1 VDKNLQRSNQS
12 KTLPS
17 RLKRSAVAAV
27 IGLVCALA
35 ITAVVT
41 PVWVAQKVTY
51 QTYITAD
58 GQAAYLDEGLER
70 LIGTPVPLS
79 ESTLRADALQA
90 AETRPQVEQQWVV
103 ETVDNDGESRQQIS
117 RLQLKYHYGP
127 WSLLP
132 ALLAIALSLLTRD
145 PLIGLFTG
153 IVAGASMLV
162 DFDPAGVT
170 SGATPG
176 AAGALVLYLWLL
188 GGLMGLWSRTGAA
201 KAFAE
206 FMTDH
211 FVRGPRSAKLVAW
224 CLGVVFFQGGAISTV
239 LVGTTVKPLTDQHN
253 ISHEELAYIVDS
265 TASPIAAVIA
275 FNGWPVYV
283 QALIFVPGASFL
295 ATDADRI
302 AFFFNSVP
310 MSFYAILAVLG
321 TLLLSLDITRFCGPG
336 IRRSR
341 LRARNTG
348 QLDAPGATP
357 LSARQLQRLDVPSD
371 YRPHVIEFLLPLTLL
386 IGIAVVSTAIGGS
399 PQIVLAFAS
408 ALVLSMAMALIK
420 GMRPRQIMQ
429 GFGNGLQ
436 GVVVASAVLI
446 LAIVLGT
453 LSNAVGGG
461 LYLVMLLSA
470 SLPFW
475 IAPLYLQ
482 SIAIVTALSTGTGWG
497 TFAIV
502 FPLAMPLA
510 WSIALSQGLDN
521 TLLFMSVCFAA
532 VLNGSIYGDQCSPI
546 SDTTI
551 LSSMTTGCDLMDHVK
566 TQIVPASAAAALAA
580 MLWTITVAVLV

>member
-1 VDKNLQRSNQS
+1 MQRSNQS

-79 ESTLRADALQA
+79 ESTLRADAPQA

-117 RLQLKYHYGP
+117 RLKLRYHYGP

-310 MSFYAILAVLG
+310 VSFYAILAVLG

-475 IAPLYLQ
+475 IAPLCLQ
-482 SIAIVTALSTGTGWG
+482 SIAIVTALSTGTSWG

>member
-1 VDKNLQRSNQS
+1 MDKKLQRSNQS

-17 RLKRSAVAAV
+17 QLKRGAVAAV

-35 ITAVVT
+35 ITAMVT

-58 GQAAYLDEGLER
+58 GQAAYQDEGVER

-79 ESTLRADALQA
+79 ESALRADALQA

-103 ETVDNDGESRQQIS
+103 ETVDRDGESRQQIS

-176 AAGALVLYLWLL
+176 AAGVLVLYLWLL

-211 FVRGPRSAKLVAW
+211 FVRGPKSAKLVAW
-224 CLGVVFFQGGAISTV
+224 CLGVVFFQGGAISAV

-310 MSFYAILAVLG
+310 LSFYAILAVLG

-336 IRRSR
+336 IRRAR
-341 LRARNTG
+341 ARARNTG

-408 ALVLSMAMALIK
+408 ALVLSMAMALFK

-475 IAPLYLQ
+475 IAPLCLQ
-482 SIAIVTALSTGTGWG
+482 SIAIITALSTGTSWG

-502 FPLAMPLA
+502 LPLAMPLA

-521 TLLFMSVCFAA
+521 SLLFMSVCFAA
-532 VLNGSIYGDQCSPI
+532 VLNGSVYGDQCSPI

-566 TQIVPASAAAALAA
+566 TQIVPASAAAVLAA

>member
-1 VDKNLQRSNQS
+1 MHRSNQS
-12 KTLPS
+12 NTPPS
-17 RLKRSAVAAV
+17 RLKRGAIAAV

-35 ITAVVT
+35 ITAAVT

-58 GQAAYLDEGLER
+58 GQAAYLDEGIEQ

-79 ESTLRADALQA
+79 ESALQA
-90 AETRPQVEQQWVV
+90 DTLQAAQTRPSVEQQWVV
-103 ETVDNDGESRQQIS
+103 ETVDSDGESHQQIS

-162 DFDPAGVT
+162 DLDPASVT
-170 SGATPG
+170 SSATPS
-176 AAGALVLYLWLL
+176 AAGALLLYLWLL

-265 TASPIAAVIA
+265 TASPIATVIA

-295 ATDADRI
+295 ATDVDRI

-310 MSFYAILAVLG
+310 LSFYAILAVLG

-336 IRRSR
+336 IRHAR
-341 LRARNTG
+341 LRARTTG

-357 LSARQLQRLDVPSD
+357 LSARQVQRLNVPSD

-399 PQIVLAFAS
+399 PQIILAFAS
-408 ALVLSMAMALIK
+408 ALVLSMAMALFK

-436 GVVVASAVLI
+436 GVLVASAVLI

-475 IAPLYLQ
+475 ITPVCLQ
-482 SIAIVTALSTGTGWG
+482 SIAMVTALSTGTSWG
-497 TFAIV
+497 TFAII

-521 TLLFMSVCFAA
+521 SLLFMSVCFAA
-532 VLNGSIYGDQCSPI
+532 VLNGSVYGDQCSPI

-580 MLWTITVAVLV
+580 ILWTITVALLV

>member
-1 VDKNLQRSNQS
+1 MQRSNQS

-17 RLKRSAVAAV
+17 RLKRGAVAAV

-35 ITAVVT
+35 ITAMVT

-162 DFDPAGVT
+162 DFEPAGVT

-176 AAGALVLYLWLL
+176 AAGVLVLYLWLL

-211 FVRGPRSAKLVAW
+211 FVRGPKSAKLVAW
-224 CLGVVFFQGGAISTV
+224 CLGVVFFQGGAISAV

-310 MSFYAILAVLG
+310 VSFYAILAVLG

-408 ALVLSMAMALIK
+408 ALALSMAMALIK

-475 IAPLYLQ
+475 IAPLCLQ
-482 SIAIVTALSTGTGWG
+482 SIAIVTALSTGTSWG

-502 FPLAMPLA
+502 LPLAMPLA

-521 TLLFMSVCFAA
+521 SLLFMSVCFAA
-532 VLNGSIYGDQCSPI
+532 VLNGSVYGDQCSPI

-566 TQIVPASAAAALAA
+566 TQIVPASAAAVLAA

>member
-1 VDKNLQRSNQS
+1 MDKNLQLSNQS

-17 RLKRSAVAAV
+17 RRKRGAVAAV

-70 LIGTPVPLS
+70 LIGTPVHLS

-103 ETVDNDGESRQQIS
+103 ETVDSDGESRQQIS

-265 TASPIAAVIA
+265 TASPIAALIA
-275 FNGWPVYV
+275 FNGWPIYV

-295 ATDADRI
+295 ATDVDRI

-310 MSFYAILAVLG
+310 LSFYAILAVLG

-336 IRRSR
+336 IRRAR
-341 LRARNTG
+341 QRARTTG

-408 ALVLSMAMALIK
+408 ALVLSMAMALFK

-436 GVVVASAVLI
+436 GVLLASAVLI

-475 IAPLYLQ
+475 ITPVCLQ
-482 SIAIVTALSTGTGWG
+482 SIAMVTALSTGTSWG
-497 TFAIV
+497 TFAII

-532 VLNGSIYGDQCSPI
+532 VLNGSVYGDQCSPI

>member
-1 VDKNLQRSNQS
+1 MDKNLQRSNQS

-17 RLKRSAVAAV
+17 RLKRGAVAAV

-103 ETVDNDGESRQQIS
+103 ETVENDGESRQQIS

-357 LSARQLQRLDVPSD
+357 VSARQLQRLDVPSD

-475 IAPLYLQ
+475 IAPLCLQ
-482 SIAIVTALSTGTGWG
+482 SIAIVTALSTGTSWG

>member
-1 VDKNLQRSNQS
+1 MDKTLYRSNQS
-12 KTLPS
+12 KTPPS
-17 RLKRSAVAAV
+17 RLKRGAVAAV

-35 ITAVVT
+35 ITASVT

-51 QTYITAD
+51 QTYITID
-58 GQAAYLDEGLER
+58 GQTAYLDEGIER
-70 LIGTPVPLS
+70 LIGIPVPLS
-79 ESTLRADALQA
+79 ESALRTDALRATEL
-90 AETRPQVEQQWVV
+90 RPEIEQQWVV
-103 ETVDNDGESRQQIS
+103 ETVDRDGESGQQIS

-162 DFDPAGVT
+162 DFDLASIASPRAAGV
-170 SGATPG
+170 
-176 AAGALVLYLWLL
+176 LVLYLWLL

-224 CLGVVFFQGGAISTV
+224 CLGVVLFQGGAISTV
-239 LVGTTVKPLTDQHN
+239 LVGTAVKPLTDQHN

-310 MSFYAILAVLG
+310 LSFYAILAVLG
-321 TLLLSLDITRFCGPG
+321 TLLLSLDITGFCGPG
-336 IRRSR
+336 IRRAR
-341 LRARNTG
+341 QRARTTG
-348 QLDAPGATP
+348 QLDAPGARP
-357 LSARQLQRLDVPSD
+357 LSARQLQRLEVPSD
-371 YRPHVIEFLLPLTLL
+371 YRPHVVEFLMPLTLL
-386 IGIAVVSTAIGGS
+386 IGIAVVSTTIGGS
-399 PQIVLAFAS
+399 PQIILAFAS
-408 ALVLSMAMALIK
+408 ALVLSMAMALFK

-436 GVVVASAVLI
+436 GVVVASAVLV
-446 LAIVLGT
+446 LAIALGT

-475 IAPLYLQ
+475 ITPVCLQ
-482 SIAIVTALSTGTGWG
+482 SIAIVTALSTGTSWG

-532 VLNGSIYGDQCSPI
+532 VLNGSVYGDQCSPI

-580 MLWTITVAVLV
+580 ILWTITVAVLV

>member
-1 VDKNLQRSNQS
+1 MQRSNQS

-103 ETVDNDGESRQQIS
+103 ETVENDGESRQQIS

-310 MSFYAILAVLG
+310 LSFYAILAVLG

-336 IRRSR
+336 IRRAR
-341 LRARNTG
+341 ARARNTG

-475 IAPLYLQ
+475 IAPLCLQ
-482 SIAIVTALSTGTGWG
+482 SIAIVTALSTGTSWG

>member
-1 VDKNLQRSNQS
+1 MQRSNQS

-17 RLKRSAVAAV
+17 RLKRGAVAAV

-103 ETVDNDGESRQQIS
+103 ETVDSDGESRQQIS

-310 MSFYAILAVLG
+310 LSFYAILAVLG

-336 IRRSR
+336 IRRAR

-408 ALVLSMAMALIK
+408 ALVLSMAMALFK

-475 IAPLYLQ
+475 IAPLCLQ
-482 SIAIVTALSTGTGWG
+482 SIAIVTALSTGTSWG

>member
-1 VDKNLQRSNQS
+1 MDKNLQRSNQS

-310 MSFYAILAVLG
+310 LSFYAILAVLG

-357 LSARQLQRLDVPSD
+357 LSARQLQRLDVPGD

-475 IAPLYLQ
+475 IAPLCLQ
-482 SIAIVTALSTGTGWG
+482 SIAIVTALSTGTSWG

>member
-1 VDKNLQRSNQS
+1 MDKNLQLSNQS

-17 RLKRSAVAAV
+17 RRKRGAVAAV

-70 LIGTPVPLS
+70 LIGTPVHLS

-103 ETVDNDGESRQQIS
+103 ETVDSDGESRQQIS

-310 MSFYAILAVLG
+310 LSFYAILAVLG

-408 ALVLSMAMALIK
+408 ALALSMAIALFK

-475 IAPLYLQ
+475 IVPLCLQ
-482 SIAIVTALSTGTGWG
+482 SIAIVTALSTGTSWG

>member
-1 VDKNLQRSNQS
+1 M
-12 KTLPS
+12 
-17 RLKRSAVAAV
+17 
-27 IGLVCALA
+27 A

-211 FVRGPRSAKLVAW
+211 FVRGPKSAKLVAW
-224 CLGVVFFQGGAISTV
+224 CLGVVFFQGGAISAV

-310 MSFYAILAVLG
+310 LSFYAILAVLG

-336 IRRSR
+336 IRRAR
-341 LRARNTG
+341 ARARNTG

-475 IAPLYLQ
+475 IAPLCLQ
-482 SIAIVTALSTGTGWG
+482 SIAIVTALSTGTSWG

-502 FPLAMPLA
+502 LPLAMPLA

-521 TLLFMSVCFAA
+521 SLLFMSVCFAA
-532 VLNGSIYGDQCSPI
+532 VLNGSVYGDQCSPI

-566 TQIVPASAAAALAA
+566 TQIVPASAAAVLAA

>member
-1 VDKNLQRSNQS
+1 MDKNLQLSNQS

-17 RLKRSAVAAV
+17 RRKRGAVAAV

-70 LIGTPVPLS
+70 LIGTPVHLS

-103 ETVDNDGESRQQIS
+103 ETVDSDGESRQQIS

-153 IVAGASMLV
+153 IVAGAFMLV
-162 DFDPAGVT
+162 DFDPASVT
-170 SGATPG
+170 SSATP
-176 AAGALVLYLWLL
+176 AAAVVLVLYLWLL

-310 MSFYAILAVLG
+310 LSFYAILAVLG

-336 IRRSR
+336 IRRAR

-408 ALVLSMAMALIK
+408 ALVLSMAMALFK
-420 GMRPRQIMQ
+420 GMRPRQIMH

-475 IAPLYLQ
+475 IVPLCLQ
-482 SIAIVTALSTGTGWG
+482 SIAIVTALSTGTSWG

>member
-79 ESTLRADALQA
+79 ESTLRADAPQA

-117 RLQLKYHYGP
+117 RLKLRYHYGP

-283 QALIFVPGASFL
+283 KALIFVPGASFL

-310 MSFYAILAVLG
+310 VSFYAILAVLG

-341 LRARNTG
+341 LRACNTG

>member
-17 RLKRSAVAAV
+17 RLKRGAVAAV

-103 ETVDNDGESRQQIS
+103 ETVENDGESRQQIS

-341 LRARNTG
+341 LRACNTG

-475 IAPLYLQ
+475 IAPLCLQ
-482 SIAIVTALSTGTGWG
+482 SIAIVTALSTGTSWG

>member
-1 VDKNLQRSNQS
+1 MQRSNQS

-27 IGLVCALA
+27 IGLVCALT

-103 ETVDNDGESRQQIS
+103 ETVENDGESRQQIS

-348 QLDAPGATP
+348 QLNAPGATP

-408 ALVLSMAMALIK
+408 ALALSMAMALIK

-475 IAPLYLQ
+475 IAPLCLQ
-482 SIAIVTALSTGTGWG
+482 SIAIVTALSTGTSWG

>member
-1 VDKNLQRSNQS
+1 MDKKLQRSNQS

-27 IGLVCALA
+27 IGVVCALA
-35 ITAVVT
+35 ITAMVT

-103 ETVDNDGESRQQIS
+103 ETVDRDGENRQQIS

-224 CLGVVFFQGGAISTV
+224 CLGVVFFQGGAISAV

-310 MSFYAILAVLG
+310 LSFYAILAVLG
-321 TLLLSLDITRFCGPG
+321 TPSCCRIARTAA
-336 IRRSR
+336 SR
-341 LRARNTG
+341 LE
-348 QLDAPGATP
+348 
-357 LSARQLQRLDVPSD
+357 
-371 YRPHVIEFLLPLTLL
+371 Y
-386 IGIAVVSTAIGGS
+386 
-399 PQIVLAFAS
+399 
-408 ALVLSMAMALIK
+408 
-420 GMRPRQIMQ
+420 
-429 GFGNGLQ
+429 
-436 GVVVASAVLI
+436 
-446 LAIVLGT
+446 
-453 LSNAVGGG
+453 
-461 LYLVMLLSA
+461 
-470 SLPFW
+470 
-475 IAPLYLQ
+475 
-482 SIAIVTALSTGTGWG
+482 
-497 TFAIV
+497 
-502 FPLAMPLA
+502 FPP
-510 WSIALSQGLDN
+510 
-521 TLLFMSVCFAA
+521 
-532 VLNGSIYGDQCSPI
+532 
-546 SDTTI
+546 
-551 LSSMTTGCDLMDHVK
+551 
-566 TQIVPASAAAALAA
+566 
-580 MLWTITVAVLV
+580 

>member
-1 VDKNLQRSNQS
+1 MQRSNQS

-162 DFDPAGVT
+162 DFDHAGVT

-310 MSFYAILAVLG
+310 VSFYAILAVLG

-336 IRRSR
+336 IRRAR
-341 LRARNTG
+341 ARARNTG

-475 IAPLYLQ
+475 IAPLCLQ
-482 SIAIVTALSTGTGWG
+482 SIAIVTALSTGTSWG